1 MHVYQQQGIPQYAHW
16 LQHNAAKMWREIV
29 TQKLVTG
36 CDLTS
41 SEKGS
46 GECFTANEPRL
57 SGTQVV

>member
-1 MHVYQQQGIPQYAHW
+1 MFTSSREFPSMPTGYNIM
-16 LQHNAAKMWREIV
+16 LQKCGGKIS

-41 SEKGS
+41 REKGS